1 MTECNQVSF
10 RFARHF
16 LREVQADFAGGT
28 ISSDGG
34 ALLLREAERRLNL
47 LNRFADCFQ
56 DERNPDYVAHS
67 LPEMIRQRVY
77 GLVLGYED
85 LNDHEQLR
93 HDPVLA
99 LLAGKEKMGEE
110 ALAGKSTL
118 NRLELGGNKPQAP
131 NRYRKI
137 FYEEAAIDRL
147 LVQVFVESYPQAPQE
162 IVLDLDV
169 TDLALH
175 GHQEGR
181 FFHGYYDS
189 YCYLP
194 LYIFC
199 GPHLLGV
206 RLRPANQDASAGCKE
221 EVQRIVGQIRQRW
234 PQTQIILRADSGF
247 CREELMSWCEQQ
259 EKVQYVLGFARNSK
273 LRELIEPQMAQATD
287 QAKQK
292 GQPVRV
298 FTEFLYATVSGTWS
312 RQRRVVAKA
321 EYLDDKENPRFV
333 VTSLPAQSFP
343 AQKLYEELYCARGDM
358 ENRIKEQFS
367 LFAGRVSTESLRANQ
382 LRIYLSAIGYV
393 LLQGLRRLGLEGTE
407 LAQAQCST
415 LRSKLLK
422 IGALIR
428 ISVRRIH
435 LLLASGYPDQDLFQ
449 RIYLRLQAVPLPR

>member
-1 MTECNQVSF
+1 MTECNQGSF
-10 RFARHF
+10 GFARHF
-16 LREVQADFAGGT
+16 SRAVKADFAGGA

-34 ALLLREAERRLNL
+34 ALLLREADRRLNL
-47 LNRFADCFQ
+47 LKRFAGCFQ
-56 DERNPDYVAHS
+56 DARDPRYVVHG
-67 LPEMIRQRVY
+67 LPEMVRQRVY

-99 LLAGKEKMGEE
+99 LLAEKEEIGQEP
-110 ALAGKSTL
+110 LAGKSTL
-118 NRLELGGNKPQAP
+118 NRLELGGEKPD
-131 NRYRKI
+131 RYKKI
-137 FYEEAAIDRL
+137 LYEEAAIDQL
-147 LVQVFVESYPQAPQE
+147 LVDVFLEAHEQAPE
-162 IVLDLDV
+162 VMVLDLDV
-169 TDLALH
+169 TDVALH

-199 GPHLLGV
+199 GAHLLGV
-206 RLRPANQDASAGCKE
+206 RLRQANQDAAAGCKE
-221 EVQRIVGQIRQRW
+221 ELQRIVGRIRQRW
-234 PQTQIILRADSGF
+234 PETLIIVRADSGF

-259 EKVQYVLGFARNSK
+259 PKMQYVLGFARNSK
-273 LRELIEPQMAQATD
+273 LREIIAPQMAEATA
-287 QAKQK
+287 QAKEK
-292 GQPVRV
+292 GQPARV
-298 FTEFLYATVSGTWS
+298 FTEFLYATVSGTWG

-333 VTSLPAQSFP
+333 VTSLATESWP

-367 LFAGRVSTESLRANQ
+367 LFASRVSTESLRANQ
-382 LRIYLSAIGYV
+382 LRIYFSALAYV

-407 LAQAQCST
+407 LAQAQCCT
-415 LRSKLLK
+415 VRLKLLK

-435 LLLASGYPDQDLFQ
+435 LLLASGYPDQDLFR
-449 RIYLRLQAVPLPR
+449 RIYLRLQGVPLPA

>member
-10 RFARHF
+10 SFARHF
-16 LREVQADFAGGT
+16 SRSVQADFAGGQ

-34 ALLLREAERRLNL
+34 ALLLREADRRLNL
-47 LNRFADCFQ
+47 LARFSRCFR
-56 DERNPDYVAHS
+56 DARDPRYVIHL
-67 LPEMIRQRVY
+67 LPQMIRQRVY

-93 HDPVLA
+93 HDS
-99 LLAGKEKMGEE
+99 LLGLMAGKAEIGQKP
-110 ALAGKSTL
+110 LAGKSTL
-118 NRLELGGNKPQAP
+118 NRVELGGKNP
-131 NRYRKI
+131 NRYKKVL
-137 FYEEAAIDRL
+137 YESAAIDQL
-147 LVQVFVESYPQAPQE
+147 LVDVFLEAHEQAPE
-162 IVLDLDV
+162 RIVLDLDV

-181 FFHGYYDS
+181 FFHGYYDQ

-206 RLRPANQDASAGCKE
+206 RLRQANQDAAAGCKE
-221 EVQRIVGQIRQRW
+221 ELERIVQQIRQRW
-234 PQTQIILRADSGF
+234 PETLIIVRADSGF
-247 CREELMSWCEQQ
+247 CRDELMDWCEQQ
-259 EKVQYVLGFARNSK
+259 PQVEFVVGFARNSK
-273 LRELIEPQMAQATD
+273 LREMIELQMAEATA
-287 QAKQK
+287 QAKEK
-292 GQPVRV
+292 GQPARV

-333 VTSLPAQSFP
+333 VTSLATQAWP

-367 LFAGRVSTESLRANQ
+367 LFASRVSAEGFRANQ
-382 LRIYLSAIGYV
+382 LRVYFSAIGYV
-393 LLQGLRRLGLEGTE
+393 LLQGLRRLGLQGTD
-407 LAQAQCST
+407 LAHAQCST
-415 LRSKLLK
+415 LRLKLLK
-422 IGALIR
+422 IGTLIR

-435 LLLASGYPDQDLFQ
+435 LLLASGYPDQDMFR
-449 RIYLRLQAVPLPR
+449 RIYLRLQAVPEPT